1 MFLAQFLNGP
11 SDFKDRVFAFQK
23 KIINDSKVNEKIYK
37 LEEKMANKKARIDDF
52 NKSDIPSDAKSL
64 LLKNEEKE
72 YSVLS
77 QELSDL
83 KLSVLTEFNYKSKLD
98 NYVKSLTKLKDFTNF
113 EFKSVFQ
120 KIILI
125 DR

>member
-1 MFLAQFLNGP
+1 M
-11 SDFKDRVFAFQK
+11 
-23 KIINDSKVNEKIYK
+23 
-37 LEEKMANKKARIDDF
+37 
-52 NKSDIPSDAKSL
+52 
-64 LLKNEEKE
+64 
-72 YSVLS
+72 S

-98 NYVKSLTKLKDFTNF
+98 NYVKSLTKLKYFTNF

-125 DR
+125 DRENIILCIHLSNKELNEIDLNAVTRYESIYEGSFDFTQTRLKYKVNYKVKII